1 MWIGKTRVSVDVGI
15 GRLGAVLNYAGQID
29 LWQNAGDLVYVSN
42 TPYTQWNKSLYQPNP
57 TAHGNTYIEK
67 GHAIR
72 QVCTIKMVKVR
83 VYDFSAGAVW
93 NFKIFRYNRISGLY
107 DCVFSEG
114 FTPTAN
120 DAFFDLTLQTPF
132 DAQIGDVPGLYLPAA
147 DYNRVYVMNDI
158 SKASTTGKYVSDLNV
173 GVGESN
179 AFATAI
185 PNQHGLSLGCYSN
198 RPYAAYLAD
207 SLYDGGNGA
216 TLAERFWSD
225 QPAVGVYTEPGGY
238 PGNINNSTPHRIAT
252 RLPVNFRYQNFAKSG
267 STFANLVVT
276 NQQLARAVFCNP
288 KLVHIHCGVNDIQA
302 DRTWGQIEADLNTI
316 KAAFPTGTKF
326 ILDEILPYDCTDVR
340 AANLRAMNGNFATY
354 CTANGWKLALCHDA
368 MAQVRSS
375 TGELDDL
382 KVAYRLDPTLL
393 SDSVHLNITGV
404 DALAAL
410 VAPYYD

>member
-1 MWIGKTRVSVDVGI
+1 MGVFNNTFGNTFNAQLGTKLNLS
-15 GRLGAVLNYAGQID
+15 GRIEN
-29 LWQNAGDLVYVSN
+29 WQSDPELVYVSN

-57 TAHGNTYIEK
+57 TGHGNTYIEK

-72 QVCTIKMVKVR
+72 QVCTVKKVKVR

-114 FTPTAN
+114 FTPTTN

-132 DAQIGDVPGLYLPAA
+132 DAQIGDVPGLYLPAT

-225 QPAVGVYTEPGGY
+225 QPAVGVYTEPGGF
-238 PGNINNSTPHRIAT
+238 PGNILNCTPHMIST
-252 RLPVNFRYQNFAKSG
+252 HLPANFRYQNFAKGG
-267 STFANLVVT
+267 STFADIVVT
-276 NQQLARAVFCNP
+276 NQQLARAVFCQP
-288 KLVHIHCGVNDIQA
+288 KLVHIHCGVNDIQT
-302 DRTWGQIEADLNTI
+302 DRTWAQIEANLNTI
-316 KAAFPTGTKF
+316 RTAFPAGTEF

-340 AANLRAMNGNFATY
+340 AANLRAMNAHFADY
-354 CTANGWKLALCHDA
+354 CTANGWKLVLCHDE
-368 MAQVRSS
+368 MAIVRGS
-375 TGELDDL
+375 TGELDNL
-382 KVAYRLDPTLL
+382 AVAYRLDPTLV
-393 SDSVHLNITGV
+393 SDSVHLNTVGV
-404 DALAAL
+404 AKLAEIA
-410 VAPYYD
+410 ARYYK